1 MTNPKWEVIEDTGVQ
16 NPDAAAA
23 LVEQIELVQQNLTAI
38 RHCVYTNAGV
48 VDIHNAA
55 KLFNDAH
62 NSMQIVNALL
72 CRFI

>member
-23 LVEQIELVQQNLTAI
+23 LVEQIDLVQRNLTVI
-38 RHCVYTNAGV
+38 RNSINQHAGT
-48 VDIHNAA
+48 VDIHDAA

-62 NSMQIVNALL
+62 NSMKIVNALL